1 VYRPAFYEQRD
12 ACFQR
17 FIDVGKRYLRYK
29 VVPFPQLWEQVDPLR
44 HNEVA
49 AWLDALAVHQD
60 RGDLQLYEQ
69 GAQALARELGVPD
82 LGLQVLSV
90 KEAYSPP
97 RIQHAPA
104 PPARPDLGVTRTAT
118 HRGRAATLRPLVSYF
133 LAGALGAA
141 LATIWTRPRS

>member
-1 VYRPAFYEQRD
+1 
-12 ACFQR
+12 
-17 FIDVGKRYLRYK
+17 
-29 VVPFPQLWEQVDPLR
+29 
-44 HNEVA
+44 VA

-60 RGDLQLYEQ
+60 RGELQLYEQ

-97 RIQHAPA
+97 RIQQAPA
-104 PPARPDLGVTRTAT
+104 PPARPDLAVTKTAR
-118 HRGRAATLRPLVSYF
+118 HHGGAATRQRLVSYF
-133 LAGALGAA
+133 LAGALGAV